1 MARRSVLGITLLIS
15 ATLLV
20 LVGTSATAHDE
31 GRGQFKARLSGFQE
45 TPSVSTSGSGSLS
58 ARIDLD
64 AGTITYTLT
73 YSGLESTASVAHIHF
88 GQRGVAGGVI
98 AFLCGG
104 GDKPTCPA
112 TSGSVTGTIDA
123 ADIIGPATQGIAP
136 GEFAEVVRA
145 IRAGAVYA
153 NVHTATFPNG
163 EIRGQVGRG
172 EGKHDKGERKHDK
185 GDD

>member
-1 MARRSVLGITLLIS
+1 MARRLVLGITLLIS

-73 YSGLESTASVAHIHF
+73 YAGLESDASAAHIHF

-104 GDKPTCPA
+104 DKPACPA
-112 TSGSVTGTIDA
+112 RSGSVTGTIA
-123 ADIIGPATQGIAP
+123 AVNISGPASQGIAP

-153 NVHTATFPNG
+153 NVHTATFAGG
-163 EIRGQVGRG
+163 EIRGQVVR
-172 EGKHDKGERKHDK
+172 GERKHDK
-185 GDD
+185 GDDDKEDD